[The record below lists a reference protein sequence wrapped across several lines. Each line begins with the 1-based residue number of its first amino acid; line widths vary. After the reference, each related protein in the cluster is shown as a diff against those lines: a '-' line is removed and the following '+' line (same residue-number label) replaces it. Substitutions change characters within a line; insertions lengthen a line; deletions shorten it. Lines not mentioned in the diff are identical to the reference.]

1 MVSKEEIEFY
11 DDERY
16 MRMKFNKFKLVY
28 FLIDH
33 ARPVTCLLISS
44 NVELAI
50 EKGQILCM
58 ACLEKKRSKKD

>member
-1 MVSKEEIEFY
+1 
-11 DDERY
+11 
-16 MRMKFNKFKLVY
+16 MKFNKFKLVY

-33 ARPVTCLLISS
+33 AWPATCLLISS